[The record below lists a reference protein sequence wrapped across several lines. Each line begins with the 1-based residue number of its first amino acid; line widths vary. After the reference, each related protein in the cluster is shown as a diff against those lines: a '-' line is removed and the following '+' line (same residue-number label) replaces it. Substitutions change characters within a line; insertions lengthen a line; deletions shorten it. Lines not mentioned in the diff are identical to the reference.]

1 MNRFSQLVTTALIGL
16 SSAASAAPAP
26 HWVASWQ
33 ASPQPV
39 WGPEF
44 LFPTLVPAALQDQTF
59 RQTARI
65 SLGGSRLRVRLSN
78 AYGTQPLRIGAAS
91 VAARAGDTPQ
101 PLSFEGQPGVL
112 IGPGQERLSDPL
124 PLATADRQALQ
135 VSVFVPGP
143 MPVQTFHWE
152 GRQTSWIALGDQ
164 SQAQALSGASSTTAR
179 LFLAGIEVEAPTS
192 ARSVVVIG
200 DSITDGATA
209 SLDQDQR
216 WTDHLAARL
225 APRGI
230 AVVNA
235 GISGGRLLRDGMGES
250 APARFQRDV
259 LDQPGVSSVIV
270 LIGINDISW
279 PGTGFARK
287 QARPT
292 LAELQAGY
300 RALAEQAHRRGLRI
314 LGATLMPFAG
324 ALPGTPLDD
333 YYHPD
338 KDALRR
344 QLNAWLR
351 TDGPFDA
358 VIDLDAALRDPAD
371 PSRMAAAYDS
381 GDHLHPGDAGN
392 RAMAEAVDLDVLLG
406 GQGSAGVGSLCSSK
420 GL

>member
-1 MNRFSQLVTTALIGL
+1 MNRLSHLTATTLLALSGVA
-16 SSAASAAPAP
+16 SAASAP

-39 WGPEF
+39 WGADF
-44 LFPTLVPAALQDQTF
+44 LFPTLVPATLHDQTF
-59 RQTARI
+59 RQTART
-65 SLGGSRLRVRLSN
+65 SLGGPRLRVRLSN

-91 VAARAGDTPQ
+91 VAARAGATPQ
-101 PLSFEGQPGVL
+101 PLSFDGQPGVL

-124 PLATADRQALQ
+124 SLATDDRQALQ
-135 VSVFVPGP
+135 VSIFVPGP
-143 MPVQTFHWE
+143 TPVQTFHWE
-152 GRQTSWIALGDQ
+152 GRQTSWTAPGDQ
-164 SQAQALSGASSTTAR
+164 SRAQALSAASSTTAR
-179 LFLAGIEVEAPTS
+179 LFLAGIEVEAAAR

-250 APARFQRDV
+250 VLARLQRDA
-259 LDQPGVSSVIV
+259 LDQPGVASVIV

-279 PGTGFARK
+279 PGTAFARN
-287 QARPT
+287 QARPA

-300 RALAEQAHRRGLRI
+300 RALAEQARGRGIRI
-314 LGATLMPFAG
+314 VGATLTPFAG
-324 ALPGTPLDD
+324 ALPDTPLDD

-338 KDALRR
+338 KDVLRR

-351 TDGPFDA
+351 TDSPFDA

-371 PSRMAAAYDS
+371 PSQMAAAYDS

-392 RAMAEAVDLDVLLG
+392 RAMAEAVDLEVLMG
-406 GQGSAGVGSLCSSK
+406 PSTHGVDLP
-420 GL
+420 